1 MKLEVNE
8 KFITLNDGMKIPTI
22 GFGTWRVGD
31 AEAPEV
37 IDQALGAGYRLI
49 DTASM
54 YSNEAGIGKG
64 IKESALSRE
73 EIFLTTKVWNS
84 DHGYDATLRA
94 MDKSLINLKTPYVD
108 LYLIHWPG
116 VNSEKYIP
124 TWKALERLRREGIAR
139 SIGVCNF
146 TIAHIEKLI
155 SETGIIPT
163 INQIELHPYFQ
174 QKELREFHEKHKIIT
189 EAWSPLARGNLF
201 ASEVIVELSKKYN
214 KTPAQIVLRWHYEN
228 GIIAIPKSSS
238 PARMI
243 ENLDIFNFHF
253 ESADLL
259 KLSALDDEHGRTGA
273 NPLTADF

>member
-1 MKLEVNE
+1 MKLEVNQ

-22 GFGTWRVGD
+22 GFGTWRVTD
-31 AEAPEV
+31 AEAPKV
-37 IDQALGAGYRLI
+37 LDQAFGAGYRLI

-54 YSNEAGIGKG
+54 YSNEVGIGKAL
-64 IKESALSRE
+64 KETSLSRE

-94 MDKSLINLKTPYVD
+94 MDKSLTNLKTPYVD

-124 TWKALERLRREGIAR
+124 TWKALNRLRQEGIAR
-139 SIGVCNF
+139 SIGVSNF
-146 TIAHIEKLI
+146 TAEQIERLI
-155 SETGIIPT
+155 VETGIVPAV
-163 INQIELHPYFQ
+163 NQIELHPYFQ
-174 QKELREFHEKHKIIT
+174 QKELRSFHEKHKIVT
-189 EAWSPLARGNLF
+189 EAWSPLARGDLF
-201 ASEVIVELSKKYN
+201 TDEVIVELTKKYN

-238 PARMI
+238 PARML

-253 ESADLL
+253 EASDLE
-259 KLSALDDEHGRTGA
+259 KISRIDDINGRTGA